1 MVVTAE
7 YIILLDTFVRLN
19 AAEEEDGWGTSPT
32 TNGVDI
38 HEANEL
44 QRVSYR
50 NDAFVEDTSR
60 LYKKF
65 STQSTGVYY

>member
-1 MVVTAE
+1 MVVAAE
-7 YIILLDTFVRLN
+7 HIILLVTFVRLN
-19 AAEEEDGWGTSPT
+19 AEEDGWGTSPT

-50 NDAFVEDTSR
+50 NDAFVEDTGR